1 MIFAYPYI
9 GTVNIVESGVIN
21 SIVIENKRLFLD
33 VVNDI
38 YNQVSGNHGKA
49 IISSENGKIEDF
61 SKNAVLLSS
70 FVPFDISNKHIVSK
84 IVIFMEKRSYESVY
98 LLQSKEILSKIE
110 EYFDSLLVDYQI
122 ELSYSKLSVSSLLKS
137 AGIEI
142 IDDCVTLS
150 EKILKFMELITEFD
164 GEMLFIMINYRSFVD
179 DNEAEM
185 FMKTAISYK
194 YNLLLMDSSSFD
206 VLTHEKRITIDNDLC
221 IF

>member
-1 MIFAYPYI
+1 M
-9 GTVNIVESGVIN
+9 
-21 SIVIENKRLFLD
+21 
-33 VVNDI
+33 
-38 YNQVSGNHGKA
+38 
-49 IISSENGKIEDF
+49 
-61 SKNAVLLSS
+61 
-70 FVPFDISNKHIVSK
+70 
-84 IVIFMEKRSYESVY
+84 
-98 LLQSKEILSKIE
+98 
-110 EYFDSLLVDYQI
+110 
-122 ELSYSKLSVSSLLKS
+122 KS

-206 VLTHEKRITIDNDLC
+206 VLTHEKRITIDNDLY